1 MTAVF
6 QYISDY
12 IFNFYMGFKKKK
24 YSNHFVLLSILGS
37 PCIWLLWTKTRY
49 LPYKEI
55 NYLTKEL
62 CPFAETWR
70 DFHSRKGILFLKVKE
85 GN

>member
-24 YSNHFVLLSILGS
+24 LLKSFCFI
-37 PCIWLLWTKTRY
+37 
-49 LPYKEI
+49 I
-55 NYLTKEL
+55 NFRVTLYMASMDEDKIST
-62 CPFAETWR
+62 
-70 DFHSRKGILFLKVKE
+70 I
-85 GN
+85 